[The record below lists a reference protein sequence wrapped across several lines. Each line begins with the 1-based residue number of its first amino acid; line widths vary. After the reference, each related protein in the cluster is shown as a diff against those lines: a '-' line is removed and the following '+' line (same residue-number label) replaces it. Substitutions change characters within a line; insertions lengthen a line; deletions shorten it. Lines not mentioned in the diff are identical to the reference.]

1 MKYSEQITI
10 GIPVRIDSPAR
21 MRNLQVLLRHL
32 SLSGIKIHVWEA
44 GDVRSELSGFASN
57 KDTYTYERDESL
69 VYHKTLY
76 VNRLLKAASTPV
88 VAIWDA
94 DILLPLSQI
103 EASVLAIIEQG
114 YLLSIPYD
122 GVVKMLS
129 EAQSE
134 AFEYSGQGCDYLTM
148 FAATYAR
155 LMRRP
160 SCGGVFVVDRE
171 KYLHWGGDNE
181 RFVSWGPEDAERI
194 RRIEILGYPVH
205 WVKEGPLYHLWHPR
219 GENSGYATEELAF
232 QNRMEFIKV
241 CSMERNELRE
251 YIKSCKNNG

>member
-103 EASVLAIIEQG
+103 EASLLAIIEQG

-122 GVVKMLS
+122 GVLHSLFIYSYNILS
-129 EAQSE
+129 SQ
-134 AFEYSGQGCDYLTM
+134 
-148 FAATYAR
+148 
-155 LMRRP
+155 
-160 SCGGVFVVDRE
+160 
-171 KYLHWGGDNE
+171 K
-181 RFVSWGPEDAERI
+181 
-194 RRIEILGYPVH
+194 
-205 WVKEGPLYHLWHPR
+205 LW
-219 GENSGYATEELAF
+219 SDKTL
-232 QNRMEFIKV
+232 
-241 CSMERNELRE
+241 
-251 YIKSCKNNG
+251 

>member
-181 RFVSWGPEDAERI
+181 RFVS
-194 RRIEILGYPVH
+194 
-205 WVKEGPLYHLWHPR
+205 
-219 GENSGYATEELAF
+219 
-232 QNRMEFIKV
+232 
-241 CSMERNELRE
+241 
-251 YIKSCKNNG
+251 